1 MEKLGIIGG
10 LGPAATVRL
19 MGRVIDF
26 TQADCDQEHLD
37 ITVLCRPQTPDRTA
51 YLLGKPGAPSFIE
64 PMQQAARE
72 LQDAG
77 CTVLVT
83 PCNTAHSRLSVIAQ
97 AVDRARFVSMPL
109 ETARYAAK
117 LGCTRCGVLATDG
130 ARQAGVYDQAL
141 AQTGI
146 QAVWPDDAG
155 QREVMAVIYD
165 EVKAGRALCPER
177 IEALCQGLI
186 AEGCDGLVLGCTE
199 LSVLGVRPWLDDVPV
214 IDALDVA
221 AWRCVQECGAQ
232 VRFDPV
238 PARGDGADAP
248 AAETAAGPAHATGAA
263 PMEGRR

>member
-19 MGRVIDF
+19 MARVIDF

-37 ITVLCRPQTPDRTA
+37 ITVLCRPQIPDRTA
-51 YLLGKPGAPSFIE
+51 YLLRKPGAVSFIE

-83 PCNTAHSRLSVIAQ
+83 PCNTAHSRLPVIAR

-141 AQTGI
+141 AQAGVQI
-146 QAVWPDDAG
+146 AWPNEDG

-165 EVKAGRALCPER
+165 EVKAGRSLCPKR
-177 IEALCQGLI
+177 IEALCAQLI
-186 AEGCDGLVLGCTE
+186 ADGCDGIILGCTE
-199 LSVLGVRPWLDDVPV
+199 LSVLGVQTWLGAVPV

-221 AWRCVQECGAQ
+221 AWRCVQECGANI
-232 VRFDPV
+232 RFDPV
-238 PARGDGADAP
+238 PHRAGMPTDGVPAEGVSAEGAP
-248 AAETAAGPAHATGAA
+248 I
-263 PMEGRR
+263 EGRR